1 MSKKKKRQQPKAT
14 SPKQQRASMVQEAF
28 RYSTRL
34 VNQRKYENIQLR
46 ASLDFDPIRIKRR
59 TAALL
64 STVEDL
70 RTRVLTL
77 YPELS
82 EGFSVEG
89 DWAQVNA
96 QPRTAYDGEEDMSTV
111 TLAIAIWILD
121 WLKECGKLHE
131 ATKLLPVDDGQL
143 DEIFMPPV
151 WDPCHSEELLL
162 GMMALIQNRNKDC
175 VGKYRDPA
183 VLESERIIDRF
194 FIDLHT
200 AENTHHQ
207 DVPSRNRFEAVL
219 ALIPTEAK
227 EKATAAF
234 TEKFWEWTDRYY
246 QCRRIYAL
254 QEIQLDRDYKAF
266 YEKAENGAK
275 AITELRQKAAAS
287 APNMFP
293 LSFSMQPQI
302 SGMPSYNNL
311 PAGMHSDMMKLA
323 MQLEAGEQKLQQRN
337 DEIEDH
343 VSDLWFYLR
352 YHSSRSYEE
361 SVVTLGK
368 EITDIWA
375 DFSIDDPYEL
385 CFGFLYL
392 LDNGSDLPWLY
403 FPGTNLFS
411 WIASYLPWTRY
422 EYDDDYDQYWD
433 GNIDE
438 ESDNGADTTIAS
450 LPKRV
455 KIPDIEN
462 WYRMDYIN
470 RKEDPKFQQRHNIA
484 QIVYEI
490 TGGIMPRKLD
500 RYIPALEELDNY
512 GISGKK
518 AAHPLLYCM
527 TLLGEGRRQSCD
539 WRMETENL
547 QLLSEDGNAAGETVS
562 PEDLQ
567 AKVIH
572 LQQEVDQLR
581 RALHEAGRE
590 SREAKKKQEA
600 ADTKIALERQELADL
615 RELVF
620 HQQEGTYSDE
630 TPSKEIQFPCHTT
643 QRIVVFGGHDSWARE
658 IKPKLPDVRF
668 VDRTVIPN
676 SQLIRNADVVWIQT
690 NALSHAYYYKIID
703 EVRRY
708 NIPLRYFSYASATK
722 CAEQILQQDME

>member
-1 MSKKKKRQQPKAT
+1 MSKKKKKQQPKAY

-34 VNQRKYENIQLR
+34 VNQRKYENLQLK
-46 ASLDFDPIRIKRR
+46 ASLDFDSVRIKRR
-59 TAALL
+59 TAAVL
-64 STVEDL
+64 STAEEVHARIL
-70 RTRVLTL
+70 NR

-82 EGFSVEG
+82 DGFSVES

-96 QPRTAYDGEEDMSTV
+96 QPRPAYDGEEDMSTV
-111 TLAIAIWILD
+111 TLGIAIWILD
-121 WLKECGKLHE
+121 QLKECGKLRE
-131 ATKLLPVDDGQL
+131 ATVLLPMDDGRL
-143 DEIFMPPV
+143 DDIFMPPV
-151 WDPCHSEELLL
+151 WDPCHSEEMLL
-162 GMMALIQNRNKDC
+162 GMMAVIQNRNKDC

-183 VLESERIIDRF
+183 VVESEGILDRF

-200 AENTHHQ
+200 AEGTQHQ
-207 DVPSRNRFEAVL
+207 SVPSRNRYETIL
-219 ALIPTEAK
+219 DLIPTEAK
-227 EKATAAF
+227 EKAASAF
-234 TEKFWEWTDRYY
+234 TEKFWEWVDRYY

-254 QEIQLDRDYKAF
+254 QEIQLDQDYKKLNA
-266 YEKAENGAK
+266 KAESSTK
-275 AITELRQKAAAS
+275 AMAELRQKTMAPS
-287 APNMFP
+287 ANMLP
-293 LSFSMQPQI
+293 LALSTQPQI
-302 SGMPSYNNL
+302 PNVPSYGKMPSETQT
-311 PAGMHSDMMKLA
+311 DMIKIA
-323 MQLEAGEQKLQQRN
+323 MQLEAEEKKLQQRN
-337 DEIEDH
+337 DEIEEN
-343 VSDLWFYLR
+343 VGDLWFYLR

-361 SVVTLGK
+361 SVQTLGK
-368 EITDIWA
+368 EIADIWA
-375 DFSIDDPYEL
+375 DFTVDDPYEL

-392 LDNGSDLPWLY
+392 LDNGSELPWLY

-411 WIASYLPWTRY
+411 WIASCLPWTRY
-422 EYDDDYDQYWD
+422 EYEDDYDPFWD
-433 GNIDE
+433 EDID
-438 ESDNGADTTIAS
+438 DTDDEPSGSSAILS
-450 LPKRV
+450 KRIKV
-455 KIPDIEN
+455 PDIEN
-462 WYRMDYIN
+462 WYRLNYIN
-470 RKEDPKFQQRHNIA
+470 RREDPKFQQRHNIA
-484 QIVYEI
+484 QIIYEI

-527 TLLGEGRRQSCD
+527 TLLGEGRRQSRD
-539 WRMETENL
+539 WRLEAENL
-547 QLLSEDGNAAGETVS
+547 RLLNEESDGTDDAAS
-562 PEDLQ
+562 PEELQ
-567 AKVIH
+567 AKLHH

-590 SREAKKKQEA
+590 SREAKKKLEL

-630 TPSKEIQFPCHTT
+630 RPATEIQFPCHTT

-668 VDRTVIPN
+668 IDRTVIPN